1 MSENKNGEEEKSMSS
16 DEDIECSTNSSSKSS
31 LNNKDTSKEKTNEN
45 KLDNSINNSGI
56 IEVYEDN
63 FMQEM
68 KKINSLI
75 KEYNYIGMD
84 TEFPGIVFSLTSL
97 TDDFY
102 YKSLKLNV
110 DSLKLIQ
117 LGITLSNEK
126 GEFPEPN
133 RTWQFNFEFDYTKD
147 KSSKSSMNLLINSGI
162 DFNKIKKCGIKH
174 SKFIEQIKNS
184 GLVLNPKVHWISFHG
199 SYDFAYLLS
208 NLLNNSLPNNEK
220 EFTQILG
227 LFFPNHYDIRILVK
241 NKDFLKGSLNK
252 LANCLNVEREGK
264 KHQAG
269 SDSLVTI
276 KIFWKLLETE
286 LVTKKQLVEQ
296 KNIIY
301 GILKGKD
308 NKETINYTKI
318 NYSYTFNKKMDK
330 NMNMNINKNNS
341 SKNIFN
347 NKNNCNNINNN
358 NNMNCNIMNNY
369 MNCNPL
375 SFGNNAYNNIC
386 MNYCYPQIMNNSFYN
401 NNGFNGVQMIN
412 NYRNSIA
419 QYY

>member
-1 MSENKNGEEEKSMSS
+1 MSKIKIGEDEKSNSS
-16 DEDIECSTNSSSKSS
+16 DEDNESSTNSSSLKSS
-31 LNNKDTSKEKTNEN
+31 LNKKSESKEPNINSKKSEN
-45 KLDNSINNSGI
+45 KTQNNASNI
-56 IEVYEDN
+56 VEVYEDN
-63 FMQEM
+63 FVQEM
-68 KKINSLI
+68 KNLTSLI

-84 TEFPGIVFSLTSL
+84 TEYPGIVYSISDL

-126 GEFPEPN
+126 GEYPTPY

-147 KSSKSSMNLLINSGI
+147 KSSQSSMLLLMSSGI
-162 DFNKIKKCGIKH
+162 DFTKMKKSGINHK
-174 SKFIEQIKNS
+174 KFIELFKNS
-184 GLVLNPKVHWISFHG
+184 GLVLNPNIHWISFHG

-208 NLLNNSLPNNEK
+208 NLLGNSLPKNEK

-241 NKDFLKGSLNK
+241 SKNYLKGSLNK
-252 LANCLNVEREGK
+252 LANYLDVEREGK
-264 KHQAG
+264 IHQAG

-276 KIFWKLLETE
+276 EVFWRLIKNGIISKEDIIE
-286 LVTKKQLVEQ
+286 D

-318 NYSYTFNKKMDK
+318 NYRCDNNNMISNNKI
-330 NMNMNINKNNS
+330 NINW
-341 SKNIFN
+341 
-347 NKNNCNNINNN
+347 N
-358 NNMNCNIMNNY
+358 NNMNNNMTY
-369 MNCNPL
+369 MPY
-375 SFGNNAYNNIC
+375 GNNMYNMC
-386 MNYCYPQIMNNSFYN
+386 MNYCYPQNMVNGLYN
-401 NNGFNGVQMIN
+401 NLGFNGIQMIN
-412 NYRNSIA
+412 SRNNNILR
-419 QYY
+419 YY

>member
-1 MSENKNGEEEKSMSS
+1 MSKIKIGEEEKSNSS
-16 DEDIECSTNSSSKSS
+16 DEDNESSTNSSSLKSS
-31 LNNKDTSKEKTNEN
+31 LNKKSDSKEP
-45 KLDNSINNSGI
+45 SINSKKSEKQTQNNASNI
-56 IEVYEDN
+56 VEVYEDN
-63 FMQEM
+63 FVQEM
-68 KKINSLI
+68 KNLTSLI

-84 TEFPGIVFSLTSL
+84 TEFPGIVYSISDLS
-97 TDDFY
+97 DDFY

-126 GEFPEPN
+126 GEYPTPY

-147 KSSKSSMNLLINSGI
+147 KSSQSSMLLLMSSGI
-162 DFNKIKKCGIKH
+162 DFNKMKKNGINHK
-174 SKFIEQIKNS
+174 KFIELFKNS
-184 GLVLNPKVHWISFHG
+184 GLVLNPNIHWISFHG

-208 NLLNNSLPNNEK
+208 NLLGNSLPKNEK

-241 NKDFLKGSLNK
+241 SKNYLKGSLNK
-252 LANCLNVEREGK
+252 LANYLDVEREGK
-264 KHQAG
+264 IHQAG

-276 KIFWKLLETE
+276 EVFWRLIKNGIISKEDIIE
-286 LVTKKQLVEQ
+286 E

-318 NYSYTFNKKMDK
+318 NYRAN
-330 NMNMNINKNNS
+330 
-341 SKNIFN
+341 
-347 NKNNCNNINNN
+347 NNININNKINIHWSNNMN
-358 NNMNCNIMNNY
+358 NNMTY
-369 MNCNPL
+369 MTY
-375 SFGNNAYNNIC
+375 GNNMYNMC
-386 MNYCYPQIMNNSFYN
+386 MNYCYPQNMVNGLYN
-401 NNGFNGVQMIN
+401 NLGFNGIQMIN
-412 NYRNSIA
+412 SRNNIL